1 MKENLMN
8 WGIPALQTVLS
19 SATVFYLLITGM
31 LPLKLLFLVSGVLGG
46 LLLVVLVLVGIGVG
60 IKNKV
65 VRLLGNILAAVICC
79 VLIVAL
85 SYVHKVASTLLVAE
99 NHTNSPVAIEVITNL
114 RHKLIGSLSIVVTK
128 FHTTDTY
135 RTAQVNLS
143 IHSHCHSGNEQSHQ
157 NLFHVVF
164 PFFF

>member
-1 MKENLMN
+1 MSHEA
-8 WGIPALQTVLS
+8 GVAVQVHGHTRTQTQLELS
-19 SATVFYLLITGM
+19 THILIAANTYATID
-31 LPLKLLFLVSGVLGG
+31 KR
-46 LLLVVLVLVGIGVG
+46 IDE
-60 IKNKV
+60 
-65 VRLLGNILAAVICC
+65 VRLENGVAHIRADLQQLGVDILTV
-79 VLIVAL
+79 VAIA
-85 SYVHKVASTLLVAE
+85 KFASTLLVAQ
-99 NHTNSPVAIEVITNL
+99 NHTNSPVAVEVITNL